1 MENYIKDYSSALY
14 NLACL
19 KSMPGKYIVR
29 PEENWIDIIEILLW
43 LSGRRGE
50 CLERTLILL
59 PLRERII
66 CILTYLGYSSAEVA
80 KTICIS
86 TAGVVKA
93 KQRIKR
99 KIGLPTDV
107 SLNEFIASV

>member
-1 MENYIKDYSSALY
+1 
-14 NLACL
+14 
-19 KSMPGKYIVR
+19 MPGKYIVR
-29 PEENWIDIIEILLW
+29 PVENLIDIIEILFW

-66 CILTYLGYSSAEVA
+66 SILTYLGYSSAEVA

>member
-19 KSMPGKYIVR
+19 KGMPGKYIVR
-29 PEENWIDIIEILLW
+29 PEESWIDIIEILFW
-43 LSGRRGE
+43 LSGRSGE
-50 CLERTLILL
+50 HL
-59 PLRERII
+59 ERII
-66 CILTYLGYSSAEVA
+66 CILIYLGYSSAEVA
-80 KTICIS
+80 RTICIS

-107 SLNEFIASV
+107 SLNEFITSV

>member
-19 KSMPGKYIVR
+19 KGMPGKYIVR
-29 PEENWIDIIEILLW
+29 
-43 LSGRRGE
+43 
-50 CLERTLILL
+50 
-59 PLRERII
+59 ERII
-66 CILTYLGYSSAEVA
+66 CILIYLGYSSAEVA

-107 SLNEFIASV
+107 SLNEFITSV

>member
-1 MENYIKDYSSALY
+1 MKSNIKDYSSALY

-19 KSMPGKYIVR
+19 KGMPSKYIVR
-29 PEENWIDIIEILLW
+29 PEENWIDIIDILFW
-43 LSGRRGE
+43 LSGHKGKS
-50 CLERTLILL
+50 LEKTLMFL

-66 CILTYLGYSSAEVA
+66 CILIYLGYSSAEIA

-93 KQRIKR
+93 KQRIKQ
-99 KIGLPTDV
+99 
-107 SLNEFIASV
+107 